1 MVMIFKM
8 KIMMIT
14 MTTMISVQ
22 VSNRQLEKAGL
33 DIEDW
38 MYIVNKGGVEVVVS
52 PSFSRNHNTMKL
64 KEKTQEK
71 EMIKCLS
78 WFNSKFQVG
87 HFSSRRKIETVQFF
101 KCDSFSHI

>member
-1 MVMIFKM
+1 MVMMFKM
-8 KIMMIT
+8 KIMMKMMKI
-14 MTTMISVQ
+14 MISVQ

-38 MYIVNKGGVEVVVS
+38 MYIVNKGGVEVVAS
-52 PSFSRNHNTMKL
+52 PSFSGNHNTMKL
-64 KEKTQEK
+64 KEKSQEK

-87 HFSSRRKIETVQFF
+87 HFSSKMKKETVQFF
-101 KCDSFSHI
+101 KCDSFSII